1 MRRRIELPDADVLF
15 GDARHTEPPASEVEL
30 HEALDRA
37 QRRTDTSSSAPQAA
51 ATGSR
56 AGTAPARRHAE
67 YVPRA
72 SGRARRQPPL
82 RERLDALEGRLGD
95 LPIDSLLTLREDVE
109 ELLAAPDIPTVA
121 VERLLERV

>member
-1 MRRRIELPDADVLF
+1 VRKRIELPDADALF
-15 GDARHTEPPASEVEL
+15 GDARSTGPPPSEVEL
-30 HEALDRA
+30 HQALDRA
-37 QRRTDTSSSAPQAA
+37 RRRTDTSSSPPQAA
-51 ATGSR
+51 TAGSR

-67 YVPRA
+67 YLPRA

-82 RERLDALEGRLGD
+82 RDRLDALEGRLGD